1 MRTTWIRCLASCRQQ
16 VISEGPYAIM
26 RHPAF
31 AAGLL
36 ASVTGGLALT
46 SLLSIILV
54 VVIALPILV

>member
-1 MRTTWIRCLASCRQQ
+1 M
-16 VISEGPYAIM
+16 ISEGPYAIM